1 MRNAHVG
8 VALAGAGER
17 GRPVVLEVP
26 GGQQHERHRDD
37 VGEAA
42 LDEPVDGEVGERLGH
57 LDEPEVDRQLAGDLA
72 DGPRQRPELLDAV
85 GVAAAVADDEQ
96 RRRLVH
102 MHVIRIPLTRDRVQI
117 GHANP
122 RTAIV
127 AATAIAGSASAA
139 AHASG
144 RAGASR
150 PVAGMRPS

>member
-1 MRNAHVG
+1 MRSAHAG
-8 VALAGAGER
+8 VALAGPREG
-17 GRPVVLEVP
+17 GRSVVLEVP
-26 GGQQHERHRDD
+26 GGEQHERHRDD

-42 LDEPVDGEVGERLGH
+42 LDEAVEGEVGERLGH
-57 LDEPEVDRQLAGDLA
+57 LDEAEADRQVAGDLA
-72 DGPRQRPELLDAV
+72 DGPRERPELLDAV

-96 RRRLVH
+96 GRRLVH
-102 MHVIRIPLTRDRVQI
+102 SNVLVWRDGVQV

-122 RTAIV
+122 RTVMV

-150 PVAGMRPS
+150 PVAGIRPS